1 MQEHHSMECNSEHHH
16 GRRECCRKK
25 GHKHHRHGAKTFR
38 RGRAIAFWEMLNQ
51 KRETL
56 KKQLETP
63 ELQSINPV
71 LVGELKA
78 IDMIMEEF
86 VRVFEL
92 YEVEEKEHEPEE
104 QSENH
109 SSDESDHPEEHTS
122 ATN

>member
-1 MQEHHSMECNSEHHH
+1 MDEQHLKECNQEHHHHH
-16 GRRECCRKK
+16 GECCRKT
-25 GHKHHRHGAKTFR
+25 GHKHRHGAKTFR

-78 IDMIMEEF
+78 IDMIMDEF

-92 YEVEEKEHEPEE
+92 FEVVERRNEEENVPET
-104 QSENH
+104 SG
-109 SSDESDHPEEHTS
+109 ESDH
-122 ATN
+122 